1 MPRGASGRRGMWPSH
16 VAAEHSDTVVPRASE
31 NAQPSTP
38 SKTPVGVTKA
48 LTDLRLTYA
57 RLLEEHGSTTATL
70 KRREAELAS
79 AEQRNTDAEAS
90 IEALQVDVRNLK
102 AEVARKERERELAD
116 REVSFLQAMVVRIGL
131 I

>member
-1 MPRGASGRRGMWPSH
+1 M
-16 VAAEHSDTVVPRASE
+16 
-31 NAQPSTP
+31 QPSTP

-70 KRREAELAS
+70 KCRESELAS
-79 AEQRNTDAEAS
+79 AEQRIANADAS
-90 IEALQVDVRNLK
+90 VEALQEDVRNLK

-116 REVSFLQAMVVRIGL
+116 REVSFLQAMVVRIVL
-131 I
+131 IHMRLP